1 VPTPASAPARPP
13 ADLFA
18 DAVYPQPGSAAESL
32 RPAPR
37 VGIPLDNDEF
47 GIDCR
52 VCGTRLHVRRSQIG
66 DTVKC
71 PDCHTPLV
79 VKAPPIRKQAQPTD
93 YEEAELFKLSEPVE
107 LPVMTYESLEKQ
119 SEGAV
124 SATPVGA
131 ASPNVAKITASG
143 VTAMQNA
150 ARALLEKARIQ
161 QEQEEAEEREHSAER
176 FTQGLLAFF
185 ADPQALIRLGI
196 LAVWFEVAMTLFRW
210 ALGIR
215 VSEDA
220 PAVLAETTSLV
231 AMAALVVVGLGF
243 LYAAAACG
251 LALVQDSSNGLRRIE
266 NWPRAN
272 FLTWGRDVFYI
283 INAWFLAALPGA
295 LVGILLGLAGIKG
308 AVLFTAAASFAGLFP
323 PILLSMLESNSA
335 LAPVNNEV
343 WVSIR
348 ERPDPWRL
356 TYLITTI
363 VTIGGLTALVV
374 SLVSGFLVG
383 LLGAAAMVAC
393 MMFYFRTV
401 GWLICFLAG
410 RDKGVAA

>member
-1 VPTPASAPARPP
+1 
-13 ADLFA
+13 
-18 DAVYPQPGSAAESL
+18 
-32 RPAPR
+32 
-37 VGIPLDNDEF
+37 
-47 GIDCR
+47 
-52 VCGTRLHVRRSQIG
+52 
-66 DTVKC
+66 
-71 PDCHTPLV
+71 
-79 VKAPPIRKQAQPTD
+79 
-93 YEEAELFKLSEPVE
+93 
-107 LPVMTYESLEKQ
+107 
-119 SEGAV
+119 
-124 SATPVGA
+124 
-131 ASPNVAKITASG
+131 
-143 VTAMQNA
+143 MQNA

-185 ADPQALIRLGI
+185 ADPQALVRLGI
-196 LAVWFEVAMTLFRW
+196 LAVWFELAMILFQW
-210 ALGIR
+210 ALGIK

-220 PAVLAETTSLV
+220 PAVLAETTSLMAMV
-231 AMAALVVVGLGF
+231 ALAVVGLGF

-251 LALVQDSSNGLRRIE
+251 LALVQDSSHGLQRIE

-283 INAWFLAALPGA
+283 VNAWFLAALPGA
-295 LVGILLGLAGIKG
+295 MVGILLGLAGVKG

-363 VTIGGLTALVV
+363 VTIGGLGALVV
-374 SLVSGFLVG
+374 SLISGFLVG
-383 LLGAAAMVAC
+383 LLGAVAMVAC

-410 RDKGVAA
+410 RATPDAGKANRAKAASTMPRGPSAG

>member
-1 VPTPASAPARPP
+1 MSASSP
-13 ADLFA
+13 ADLVG
-18 DAVYPQPGSAAESL
+18 DAVYPQPGSRAESL

-52 VCGTRLHVRRSQIG
+52 VCGTRLHVRRAQIG

-71 PDCHTPLV
+71 PDCHSPLV
-79 VKAPPIRKQAQPTD
+79 VKAPPKPKPTAPPE
-93 YEEAELFKLSEPVE
+93 YEEAELFKLSEPIE
-107 LPVMTYESLEKQ
+107 LPSTTYVPP
-119 SEGAV
+119 GN
-124 SATPVGA
+124 PVGG
-131 ASPNVAKITASG
+131 TASG
-143 VTAMQNA
+143 GPPATGTATGARSAAGGGTVMQNA
-150 ARALLEKARIQ
+150 ARALLEKARVQ
-161 QEQEEAEEREHSAER
+161 QEEAEAEERESSSER
-176 FTQGLLAFF
+176 FTEGLLAFF
-185 ADPQALIRLGI
+185 AGPQALIRLAI

-220 PAVLAETTSLV
+220 PAVIAESTSLV
-231 AMAALVVVGLGF
+231 AIIALILVGLTF

-295 LVGILLGLAGIKG
+295 IVGILLGLAGIKG

-335 LAPVNNEV
+335 LAPVNNDV

-348 ERPDPWRL
+348 ERPNPWKL
-356 TYLITTI
+356 TYLITAIITM
-363 VTIGGLTALVV
+363 GGLTALVV
-374 SLVSGFLVG
+374 SLISGFFVG
-383 LLGAAAMVAC
+383 LLGAAAMAAC
-393 MMFYFRTV
+393 MMFYFRTI

-410 RDKGVAA
+410 RDKTPGTRA

>member
-1 VPTPASAPARPP
+1 
-13 ADLFA
+13 
-18 DAVYPQPGSAAESL
+18 
-32 RPAPR
+32 
-37 VGIPLDNDEF
+37 
-47 GIDCR
+47 
-52 VCGTRLHVRRSQIG
+52 
-66 DTVKC
+66 
-71 PDCHTPLV
+71 
-79 VKAPPIRKQAQPTD
+79 
-93 YEEAELFKLSEPVE
+93 
-107 LPVMTYESLEKQ
+107 
-119 SEGAV
+119 
-124 SATPVGA
+124 
-131 ASPNVAKITASG
+131 
-143 VTAMQNA
+143 MQNA

-161 QEQEEAEEREHSAER
+161 QEKEEAEEREHSAER

-185 ADPQALIRLGI
+185 ADPQALVRLGI
-196 LAVWFEVAMTLFRW
+196 LAVWFEVAMILFRW
-210 ALGIR
+210 ALGIK

-220 PAVLAETTSLV
+220 PAVLAETTSLM
-231 AMAALVVVGLGF
+231 AMVALVVVGLGF

-251 LALVQDSSNGLRRIE
+251 LALVQDSSHGLRRIE
-266 NWPRAN
+266 NWPPAN

-295 LVGILLGLAGIKG
+295 MVGILLGLAGIKG

-363 VTIGGLTALVV
+363 VTIGGLGALVV
-374 SLVSGFLVG
+374 SLISGFLVG
-383 LLGAAAMVAC
+383 LLGAVAMVAC

>member
-1 VPTPASAPARPP
+1 VPANSP
-13 ADLFA
+13 ADLVG

-107 LPVMTYESLEKQ
+107 LPLTTYVPPGPSTG
-119 SEGAV
+119 GAV
-124 SATPVGA
+124 SGAPPTTGTPVGVRIA
-131 ASPNVAKITASG
+131 AG
-143 VTAMQNA
+143 GGTAMQNA

-161 QEQEEAEEREHSAER
+161 QEKEEAEEREHSAER

-185 ADPQALIRLGI
+185 ADPQALVRLGI
-196 LAVWFEVAMTLFRW
+196 LAVWFEVAMILFRW

-220 PAVLAETTSLV
+220 PAVLAETTSLMAMV
-231 AMAALVVVGLGF
+231 ALAVVGLGF

-295 LVGILLGLAGIKG
+295 MVGILLGLAGIKG

-323 PILLSMLESNSA
+323 PILLSMLEANSA

-343 WVSIR
+343 WGSIR
-348 ERPDPWRL
+348 DRPDPWRL

-401 GWLICFLAG
+401 GWLICFLSG
-410 RDKGVAA
+410 GDKGVAA